1 MKIKFAELTNG
12 SIKQRSPGR
21 LKWGDIVLKKGV
33 SPVDELALKVAPPGS
48 TFTLES
54 ETGGDPATIAEL
66 KAAIDA
72 KESFDLLLTGSS
84 NVASL
89 KTEWITSITVK
100 QKATRAGFGIEIG
113 LRKG

>member
-12 SIKQRSPGR
+12 SIKQRPPGR
-21 LKWGDIVLKKGV
+21 LKWGDIVLLKGA
-33 SPVDELALKVAPPGS
+33 SQVDAFTLKVAPPGS

-54 ETGGDPATIAEL
+54 QTGGDPATLAEL
-66 KAAIDA
+66 RAAITA
-72 KESFDLLLTGSS
+72 KESFDLLLTDTS

-100 QKATRAGFGIEIG
+100 QRTTRAGFGIEIG